1 MFNIPIK
8 KRAGVK
14 EMRFAVLKSEYRNSN
29 QHRNR
34 IDGKMF
40 IVLNNSAFGIN
51 KYSEVMCI
59 IDSDNVIDYNFN
71 LMVLRSDMLE
81 LVEGKWN
88 DDPAFKNLENM
99 PRIRIH
105 AVSNWMR
112 REFKK
117 DPRFRNSRLP
127 KIIDELIE

>member
-8 KRAGVK
+8 KRAGIK

-29 QHRNR
+29 QYRNR

-40 IVLNNSAFGIN
+40 IVLNTSAFGIK

-59 IDSDNVIDYNFN
+59 IDSDNVVDYNFN

-81 LVEGKWN
+81 LVEGKWDN
-88 DDPAFKNLENM
+88 DPAFKNIQQL
-99 PRIRIH
+99 PRMY
-105 AVSNWMR
+105 AVANWMR

-127 KIIDELIE
+127 KIIDELVGSN